1 VSEAMNESL
10 ATVLL
15 AGGQS
20 TRMGQDKSGLYAAPL
35 KQTLLEYGLQKLG
48 HLSSNTPLLS
58 SNINASGIPDRFPL
72 RGPLAGIHATL
83 LHVENM
89 LAHCTEL
96 LVVPVDMP
104 NLSVDLLRSLLQFGR
119 HNQCASYL
127 NQQYLPLYL
136 PISSKLTASLTAQL
150 SDSQDWSLRRLT
162 ANLGAQSLN
171 LKQDNSLLNI
181 NHPAEWRQF
190 CATLQISEQAI

>member
-1 VSEAMNESL
+1 MNESL

-15 AGGQS
+15 AGGLS
-20 TRMGQDKSGLYAAPL
+20 SRMGQDKSSLYAAPL
-35 KQTLLEYGLQKLG
+35 KQTLLEFGLQKLG
-48 HLSSNTPLLS
+48 RLSSNTPLLS
-58 SNINASGIPDRFPL
+58 SNHDGCGIPDRFAL
-72 RGPLAGIHATL
+72 RGPLGGIHATL
-83 LHVENM
+83 LHVENR
-89 LAHCTEL
+89 LVHCTEL

-104 NLSVDLLRSLLQFGR
+104 NLSIDLLQSLLQFGR

-136 PISSKLTASLTAQL
+136 PISSTLTASLSAQL
-150 SDSQDWSLRRLT
+150 RDSQDWSLRRLT
-162 ANLGAQSLN
+162 ANIGAQSLK

-190 CATLQISEQAI
+190 CTTLNRSEQAN